1 MKGLLVKDLLMMRQH
16 IFLTLVIILVY
27 AFVAV
32 TANGMAEV
40 FSFITI
46 FLGIFFPVNTLAYDD
61 KAHWDRLAL
70 SMPVSRTT
78 VILSKYLLSLGFM
91 VVLSAVSLFFIW
103 AIQKGAVTT
112 EDFLGVAG
120 VLALGVTLVSI
131 MLPLMFKFGVEKA
144 RIIIFLVAIL
154 PVLASMLI
162 SKFDVSVEWSVL
174 SDIKTA
180 ALCIGVAVIFLLA
193 VSFLCSLSIY
203 RRKEF

>member
-16 IFLTLVIILVY
+16 IFLTLIIILVY

-78 VILSKYLLSLGFM
+78 VILSKYLGHSKRCGDYRRLFGCCRCFGF
-91 VVLSAVSLFFIW
+91 
-103 AIQKGAVTT
+103 G
-112 EDFLGVAG
+112 DH
-120 VLALGVTLVSI
+120 
-131 MLPLMFKFGVEKA
+131 
-144 RIIIFLVAIL
+144 
-154 PVLASMLI
+154 
-162 SKFDVSVEWSVL
+162 
-174 SDIKTA
+174 
-180 ALCIGVAVIFLLA
+180 IGVHHAAADVQIWRGKSTCYHFSSCRTA
-193 VSFLCSLSIY
+193 GAGFHADFKI
-203 RRKEF
+203 